1 MPQFTTKGFAG
12 LSEKVQQQAEA
23 ITKKELEGYFTR
35 MANDAV
41 DMSPIWSGAYVKS
54 FSFMANNTTSRGRGI
69 DGRNWKF
76 PKKTGTAADRETGRS
91 QLMGDIKQVM
101 SSTKP
106 VDTKSYTLRNDA
118 GHAGF
123 VENGGNARGP
133 KPPNGY
139 KIFARLRSKYG

>member
-1 MPQFTTKGFAG
+1 MPQFTSKGYAG
-12 LSEKVQQQAEA
+12 LSDKIKQQAEA
-23 ITKKELEGYFTR
+23 LGKKELEDYFTLI
-35 MANDAV
+35 ADDAV

-54 FSFMANNTTSRGRGI
+54 FSFRANNTTSRGRGI
-69 DGRNWKF
+69 DGRNWRF

-101 SSTKP
+101 KTTDP
-106 VDTKSYTLRNDA
+106 FTTKSYTLRNDA

-123 VENGGNARGP
+123 VETGGNERGP
-133 KPPNGY
+133 KPRNGY

>member
-1 MPQFTTKGFAG
+1 MPQFTSKGYAG

-23 ITKKELEGYFTR
+23 LGKKELEDYFTLI
-35 MANDAV
+35 ADDAV

-54 FSFMANNTTSRGRGI
+54 FSFRANNTTSRGRGI

-91 QLMGDIKQVM
+91 QLMGDIKQAVK
-101 SSTKP
+101 TTDP
-106 VDTKSYTLRNDA
+106 FTTKSYTLRNDA

>member
-1 MPQFTTKGFAG
+1 MPQFTSKGYAG

-23 ITKKELEGYFTR
+23 LGKKELEDYFTLI
-35 MANDAV
+35 ADDAV

-54 FSFMANNTTSRGRGI
+54 FSFRANNTTSRGRGI

-91 QLMGDIKQVM
+91 QLMGDIKQAVK
-101 SSTKP
+101 TTDP
-106 VDTKSYTLRNDA
+106 FTTKSYTLRNDA

-133 KPPNGY
+133 KPPNGS

>member
-1 MPQFTTKGFAG
+1 MPQFTSKGYAG

-23 ITKKELEGYFTR
+23 LGKKELEDYFTLI
-35 MANDAV
+35 ADDAV

-54 FSFMANNTTSRGRGI
+54 FSFRANNTTSRGRGI

-101 SSTKP
+101 KTTDP
-106 VDTKSYTLRNDA
+106 FTTKSYTLRNDA

-123 VENGGNARGP
+123 VENGGNERGP
-133 KPPNGY
+133 KPRNGY